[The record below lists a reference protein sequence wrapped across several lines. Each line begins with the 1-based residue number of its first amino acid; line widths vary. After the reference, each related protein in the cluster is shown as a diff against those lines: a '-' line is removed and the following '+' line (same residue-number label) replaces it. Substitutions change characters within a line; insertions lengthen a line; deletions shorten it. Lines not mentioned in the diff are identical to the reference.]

1 MPLKGGDVWSGLDRL
16 RIEDEKTGEIISDE
30 FIVVGMDVC
39 PNENR
44 IIFSVSSDISDQN
57 GDK

>member
-16 RIEDEKTGEIISDE
+16 RIEDEVTGEIISDE